1 MQVTFGGKIQAIEA
15 REEIKHD
22 ILLAETHGKFAL
34 ADYLAEDL
42 AEIAVYLDACRSC
55 GISDEFPGGEF
66 AVYGMNFEYDRM
78 ADHYAEDEGGW

>member
-1 MQVTFGGKIQAIEA
+1 MQPTLGGMIQALEA

-22 ILLAETHGKFAL
+22 ILLAETHGRFEL

-42 AEIAVYLDACRSC
+42 EEIAFYLGACRSC
-55 GISDEFPGGEF
+55 GISEEFPGGEF

-78 ADHYAEDEGGW
+78 VDHYNEDPSWD